1 MQAAAKQ
8 STFRLRIFS
17 IVLQATFILKHVT
30 NPKAKR
36 LLNAIA
42 PGEPSPK
49 CAACG
54 TARLELLIDT
64 SKASLDDLV
73 NKVSVTAALT
83 VSRSSQKALDN
94 VASYN
99 TVVAG
104 DTYIYM
110 SILASCLP
118 SAERVGHQKTRC

>member
-1 MQAAAKQ
+1 M
-8 STFRLRIFS
+8 
-17 IVLQATFILKHVT
+17 LQATFILKHVT

-64 SKASLDDLV
+64 SKTCLDDLV

-83 VSRSSQKALDN
+83 LSRSSQKTLDIIAMHN
-94 VASYN
+94 IFF
-99 TVVAG
+99 AG
-104 DTYIYM
+104 DT
-110 SILASCLP
+110 
-118 SAERVGHQKTRC
+118 

>member
-1 MQAAAKQ
+1 M
-8 STFRLRIFS
+8 
-17 IVLQATFILKHVT
+17 LQATFILKHVT

-64 SKASLDDLV
+64 SKTSLDDLV

-83 VSRSSQKALDN
+83 FSRSLQKTLDII
-94 VASYN
+94 ASHN
-99 TVVAG
+99 MFFAG
-104 DTYIYM
+104 DTLICVSY
-110 SILASCLP
+110 LALCLP
-118 SAERVGHQKTRC
+118 SAEPIGHQ

>member
-1 MQAAAKQ
+1 M
-8 STFRLRIFS
+8 
-17 IVLQATFILKHVT
+17 LQATFILKHVT

-64 SKASLDDLV
+64 SKTSLDDLV
-73 NKVSVTAALT
+73 KEASVAAAL
-83 VSRSSQKALDN
+83 LF
-94 VASYN
+94 VAHHKRPWTSAFYN
-99 TVVAG
+99 MYSAG
-104 DTYIYM
+104 DTFMYV
-110 SILASCLP
+110 S
-118 SAERVGHQKTRC
+118 

>member
-1 MQAAAKQ
+1 M
-8 STFRLRIFS
+8 
-17 IVLQATFILKHVT
+17 LQATFILKHVT

-64 SKASLDDLV
+64 AKTSLDDLI
-73 NKVSVTAALT
+73 NKVIT
-83 VSRSSQKALDN
+83 VACS
-94 VASYN
+94 
-99 TVVAG
+99 
-104 DTYIYM
+104 
-110 SILASCLP
+110 
-118 SAERVGHQKTRC
+118 